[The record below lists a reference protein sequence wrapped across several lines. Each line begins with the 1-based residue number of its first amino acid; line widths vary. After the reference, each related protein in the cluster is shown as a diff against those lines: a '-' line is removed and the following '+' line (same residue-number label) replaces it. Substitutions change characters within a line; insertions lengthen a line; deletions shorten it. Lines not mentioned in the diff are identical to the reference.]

1 MRLADFQ
8 ANTDAILAEWE
19 AFART
24 LCPQRV
30 D

>member
-19 AFART
+19 ASRGRC
-24 LCPQRV
+24 CPQRV
-30 D
+30 